1 MRCPFCNQ
9 DNTRVVDSRPIED
22 SNAIRRRRMCDVCG
36 RRFTT
41 YEKVETIP
49 LIVIKKDMNREQYD
63 RSKIETGILR
73 ACHKRPV
80 SAEKINEMVNK
91 VETELFNGEEREI
104 PSSVI
109 GEKVM
114 HYLKDLDQV
123 AYVRFASIYR
133 EFKDVNTFM
142 DELKRC
148 STNSGRQKM
157 EVSNYIKMRD
167 QMQKRFLTY
176 DQKEIEGKYGF
187 AFDDDYFYVPYLFE
201 EWRVN
206 RHTGVVEGSKDHFL
220 HVHQGSFNETLTIFD
235 LLCCGKKEIVLAG
248 TYARTN
254 SLKGTIKGR
263 TIASG
268 VHDSRAARY
277 DGHVE
282 QLKKAC
288 VSLSGKPYSPGDAA
302 FVFHVF
308 PFLPLVFQFWESDEE
323 FPPVLKFMWDEN
335 VLDYL
340 RFETLYYVMG
350 DFLDALDQAFDACKT
365 EA

>member
-1 MRCPFCNQ
+1 
-9 DNTRVVDSRPIED
+9 
-22 SNAIRRRRMCDVCG
+22 
-36 RRFTT
+36 
-41 YEKVETIP
+41 
-49 LIVIKKDMNREQYD
+49 
-63 RSKIETGILR
+63 
-73 ACHKRPV
+73 
-80 SAEKINEMVNK
+80 
-91 VETELFNGEEREI
+91 
-104 PSSVI
+104 
-109 GEKVM
+109 
-114 HYLKDLDQV
+114 
-123 AYVRFASIYR
+123 
-133 EFKDVNTFM
+133 
-142 DELKRC
+142 
-148 STNSGRQKM
+148 M

-167 QMQKRFLTY
+167 QMQERFLTY

-206 RHTGVVEGSKDHFL
+206 RHTGVAEGSKDHFL

-248 TYARTN
+248 TYARTS

-288 VSLSGKPYSPGDAA
+288 VSLGGKPYFPGDAA

-350 DFLDALDQAFDACKT
+350 DFLDTLDQAFDACKT

>member
-1 MRCPFCNQ
+1 
-9 DNTRVVDSRPIED
+9 
-22 SNAIRRRRMCDVCG
+22 
-36 RRFTT
+36 
-41 YEKVETIP
+41 
-49 LIVIKKDMNREQYD
+49 
-63 RSKIETGILR
+63 
-73 ACHKRPV
+73 
-80 SAEKINEMVNK
+80 
-91 VETELFNGEEREI
+91 
-104 PSSVI
+104 
-109 GEKVM
+109 
-114 HYLKDLDQV
+114 
-123 AYVRFASIYR
+123 
-133 EFKDVNTFM
+133 
-142 DELKRC
+142 
-148 STNSGRQKM
+148 M

-167 QMQKRFLTY
+167 QMQERFLTY

-288 VSLSGKPYSPGDAA
+288 VSLA
-302 FVFHVF
+302 
-308 PFLPLVFQFWESDEE
+308 
-323 FPPVLKFMWDEN
+323 EN
-335 VLDYL
+335 HIP
-340 RFETLYYVMG
+340 RETLLLFFMSFRFCRSSSSSG
-350 DFLDALDQAFDACKT
+350 SPMRNSRRC
-365 EA
+365 

>member
-1 MRCPFCNQ
+1 M
-9 DNTRVVDSRPIED
+9 
-22 SNAIRRRRMCDVCG
+22 
-36 RRFTT
+36 
-41 YEKVETIP
+41 
-49 LIVIKKDMNREQYD
+49 
-63 RSKIETGILR
+63 
-73 ACHKRPV
+73 
-80 SAEKINEMVNK
+80 
-91 VETELFNGEEREI
+91 
-104 PSSVI
+104 
-109 GEKVM
+109 
-114 HYLKDLDQV
+114 
-123 AYVRFASIYR
+123 
-133 EFKDVNTFM
+133 
-142 DELKRC
+142 
-148 STNSGRQKM
+148 
-157 EVSNYIKMRD
+157 
-167 QMQKRFLTY
+167 
-176 DQKEIEGKYGF
+176 
-187 AFDDDYFYVPYLFE
+187 
-201 EWRVN
+201 N

-282 QLKKAC
+282 QLKK
-288 VSLSGKPYSPGDAA
+288 SMRFPWRKTIFPGETLLL
-302 FVFHVF
+302 FFHVF

>member
-1 MRCPFCNQ
+1 
-9 DNTRVVDSRPIED
+9 
-22 SNAIRRRRMCDVCG
+22 
-36 RRFTT
+36 
-41 YEKVETIP
+41 
-49 LIVIKKDMNREQYD
+49 
-63 RSKIETGILR
+63 
-73 ACHKRPV
+73 
-80 SAEKINEMVNK
+80 
-91 VETELFNGEEREI
+91 
-104 PSSVI
+104 
-109 GEKVM
+109 
-114 HYLKDLDQV
+114 
-123 AYVRFASIYR
+123 
-133 EFKDVNTFM
+133 
-142 DELKRC
+142 
-148 STNSGRQKM
+148 M

-167 QMQKRFLTY
+167 QMQERFLTY

-187 AFDDDYFYVPYLFE
+187 AFDDKITNMDSYTVKTYQDWFLGSQGK
-201 EWRVN
+201 WRVN

>member
-1 MRCPFCNQ
+1 
-9 DNTRVVDSRPIED
+9 
-22 SNAIRRRRMCDVCG
+22 
-36 RRFTT
+36 
-41 YEKVETIP
+41 
-49 LIVIKKDMNREQYD
+49 
-63 RSKIETGILR
+63 
-73 ACHKRPV
+73 
-80 SAEKINEMVNK
+80 
-91 VETELFNGEEREI
+91 
-104 PSSVI
+104 
-109 GEKVM
+109 
-114 HYLKDLDQV
+114 
-123 AYVRFASIYR
+123 
-133 EFKDVNTFM
+133 
-142 DELKRC
+142 
-148 STNSGRQKM
+148 M

-167 QMQKRFLTY
+167 QMQERFLTY

-288 VSLSGKPYSPGDAA
+288 VSLSGKPYSEKGAGAHSALKELDGSHP
-302 FVFHVF
+302 
-308 PFLPLVFQFWESDEE
+308 LPVSR
-323 FPPVLKFMWDEN
+323 P
-335 VLDYL
+335 L
-340 RFETLYYVMG
+340 RHQTGSADDPCRM
-350 DFLDALDQAFDACKT
+350 
-365 EA
+365 